1 MFFSYL
7 QRLLIKTLQTSWT
20 SMEKGFT
27 CNYAFILTYFIL
39 CKMLSVKRLKKNIN
53 VGNKYQCSKVF
64 WSPSTKV
71 IWIRDQPTEAPMP
84 SLILYIF
91 WIFLGH
97 AAIELNLKV
106 DLNLKN
112 LKNDQGIQTSP
123 AFSTRNT
130 HRLLG
135 GGSRDKY

>member
-1 MFFSYL
+1 M

-20 SMEKGFT
+20 SMGKGFT

-39 CKMLSVKRLKKNIN
+39 CKMLSVKKFKKNIN

-106 DLNLKN
+106 DLEFKKWSGHSNQPSFLDSLHTK
-112 LKNDQGIQTSP
+112 IV
-123 AFSTRNT
+123 R
-130 HRLLG
+130 RWE
-135 GGSRDKY
+135 SRQVLDNQVKT